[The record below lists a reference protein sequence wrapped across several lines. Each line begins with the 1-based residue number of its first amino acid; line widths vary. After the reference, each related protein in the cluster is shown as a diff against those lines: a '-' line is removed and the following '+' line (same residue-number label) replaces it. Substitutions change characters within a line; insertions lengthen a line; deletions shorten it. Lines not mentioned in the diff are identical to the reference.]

1 MGLLLSKELFSVS
14 PGSDGERVG
23 VRRTPMHSRPGVRR
37 PSAGWPKALPAFEVT
52 HPLLGAHRRASAD
65 RGWVRLEPGCCRPGV
80 KELVLLHPYYGLGAQ
95 GMVSGPLGIAS
106 PMDLGAGNLTPPM
119 PSKLIAKTVTHLVVE
134 PKHRQ
139 GFGRLV
145 PLDLVE
151 STSTDEIRLRCT
163 VSEFEKLQPAEETH
177 FLPGTDPFGGYGP
190 GLVLL
195 HPYYG
200 LGAGMVSG
208 PLGIASPMDLGAG
221 NLTPPIIHDLVPEGE
236 VEVRRGE
243 QVHATDGDIGRV
255 QGLVIDP
262 RTHQVTHVLLQEG
275 HLWGR
280 KQVAIPISAV
290 TGVDHGIQLN
300 ISKQGVQDLPELD
313 VVPPNG

>member
-1 MGLLLSKELFSVS
+1 MSETTQFTIGAQAIC
-14 PGSDGERVG
+14 SDGNCGNVIRV
-23 VRRTPMHSRPGVRR
+23 VVDPV
-37 PSAGWPKALPAFEVT
+37 
-52 HPLLGAHRRASAD
+52 
-65 RGWVRLEPGCCRPGV
+65 
-80 KELVLLHPYYGLGAQ
+80 
-95 GMVSGPLGIAS
+95 
-106 PMDLGAGNLTPPM
+106 
-119 PSKLIAKTVTHLVVE
+119 AKTVTHLVVE

-280 KQVAIPISAV
+280 KQVAIPIDRGDRRGPRHPAEYLEARGAGSARARCRAPERV
-290 TGVDHGIQLN
+290 TGRRHVALGRRH
-300 ISKQGVQDLPELD
+300 V
-313 VVPPNG
+313 